1 MFMMYES
8 KIKKA
13 VLDVLENRMSG
24 IANCIQVLFDEGY
37 IPNKNKMTILN
48 WSAILID
55 GYENVDILTKEQ
67 QQKLDNVYNKVIK
80 L

>member
-1 MFMMYES
+1 MLYEPNL
-8 KIKKA
+8 KQA
-13 VLDVLENRMSG
+13 MLDVLEERMSG
-24 IANCIQVLFDEGY
+24 IADCISVLMNNGY

-55 GYENVDILTKEQ
+55 AYENVDVLDSEQ
-67 QQKLDNVYNKVIK
+67 QHNLDNLYNKVLK

>member
-1 MFMMYES
+1 MLYEPNL
-8 KIKKA
+8 KQA
-13 VLDVLENRMSG
+13 MLDVLEERMSG
-24 IANCIQVLFDEGY
+24 IADCINVLMNNGY

-55 GYENVDILTKEQ
+55 AYENVDVLDVEQ
-67 QQKLDNVYNKVIK
+67 QHNLDNLYNKVLK

>member
-1 MFMMYES
+1 MLYEPNL
-8 KIKKA
+8 KQA
-13 VLDVLENRMSG
+13 MLDVLEERMSG
-24 IANCIQVLFDEGY
+24 IADCISVLMNDGY

-55 GYENVDILTKEQ
+55 AYENVDVLDVEQ
-67 QQKLDNVYNKVIK
+67 QHNLDNLYNKVLK

>member
-1 MFMMYES
+1 MLYEPNL
-8 KIKKA
+8 KQA
-13 VLDVLENRMSG
+13 MLDVLEERMSG
-24 IANCIQVLFDEGY
+24 IADCIIVLMDNGY

-55 GYENVDILTKEQ
+55 AYENVDVLDVEQ
-67 QQKLDNVYNKVIK
+67 QHNLDNLYNKVLK